1 MKNMNKVSNV
11 ELKNSLLI
19 SLQYNSDALDY
30 IQDRILK
37 VENFI
42 KYNEDDDVSRN
53 ELSVLKYIEFTLEYV
68 EDCYNK
74 SLKQV
79 GGR

>member
-19 SLQYNSDALDY
+19 SLQYNSDAL
-30 IQDRILK
+30 
-37 VENFI
+37 
-42 KYNEDDDVSRN
+42 DDVSRN